1 MELGEEC
8 SCLLYFI
15 TAKQGANHRANAFAS
30 MSSLL
35 WWQAWWSQVP
45 LLSSWVTVCQS
56 IFCVLHFDMVTVW
69 VKTEKL
75 QWVILA
81 ELSQIKFYI
90 HLLVYPLT
98 YSNLAYFFF
107 LNSAKNFSKPCTI
120 NLVCIFSARDDV
132 DIFHGPQ
139 PVFIRVRRSSSGWC
153 DFKMMHVRK
162 RYHSDYS
169 LPSFIY
175 FLPVILGGVGCFLH
189 ALLLFTFFPL
199 KLLKLSCCYLVLLDP
214 PGQQWLPRV
223 EESVLKFWRG
233 KFNQQSNHF
242 CCDGK
247 KKEEV

>member
-1 MELGEEC
+1 MSYFSRIKSDKVLYSS
-8 SCLLYFI
+8 SCVSTDLLQF
-15 TAKQGANHRANAFAS
+15 
-30 MSSLL
+30 
-35 WWQAWWSQVP
+35 
-45 LLSSWVTVCQS
+45 S
-56 IFCVLHFDMVTVW
+56 IFL
-69 VKTEKL
+69 
-75 QWVILA
+75 
-81 ELSQIKFYI
+81 
-90 HLLVYPLT
+90 
-98 YSNLAYFFF
+98 F

-139 PVFIRVRRSSSGWC
+139 PVFIRVRRSSFGWC

-175 FLPVILGGVGCFLH
+175 FLPVIPGGVGHFLH

-214 PGQQWLPRV
+214 ADQQWLPRV

-247 KKEEV
+247 KKKEEG